1 MLRNIIVLP
10 DGTEIA
16 SGLGAAHT
24 IQSVNLTR
32 SVNKGT
38 ELTLG
43 SVCSDALEA
52 KFFTPNGNL
61 NITVGTEVT
70 LYKVD
75 DAGNRTQIG
84 LFTLEKPQR
93 PSRNT
98 YKFTA
103 YDRVSWL
110 DRDLTQW
117 LSTLD
122 GWPYSLITF
131 AQMVC
136 DECLL
141 NLITTDFPNKD
152 FPVNKF
158 PASKI
163 TGRDIMG
170 YIGQIAA
177 RFCRATPDGN
187 IEFAWYEDS
196 GVNLSPSGDRYFFTL
211 NYEDYQVEKIE
222 AVQVQLADSEYG
234 LLWPEKEEGLNS
246 YVIASNPLIT
256 AVDGSLI
263 QYLDTIQEEIEY
275 SVYTPC
281 KVTLP
286 VSLDLRPGQIVRIS
300 DGNGHIIDT
309 YIMTMTQKGQKET
322 IESTGSA
329 RRDTPTTANNK
340 DIGDYVDAAMKRQTQ
355 FDIFNK
361 LTNYGAVQGIFME
374 KDGQIFI
381 NAAYISTGI
390 LQSKDGETFYL
401 DLDEGILKMNAK
413 EFFVG
418 GEQIDPD
425 SLKKL
430 TQEELVRIWTADGAA
445 DGLYLY
451 EGQLYINAEYIK
463 SGTLDASLIKAGV
476 LQSRDDGETFKLD
489 LDNGTFSMAG
499 TGKFMA
505 PDKKSY
511 ITVDGGSFVLYAMN
525 TDGDFVDIA
534 RIGFSE
540 DSEGVDYPYILFGHA
555 EDPEEESRLTL
566 IKAFGNGIFVGNSI
580 PKLST
585 GYFVG
590 MPNAVGF
597 FVDTV
602 KQKSFNVVGEE
613 LFDAFTAVFG

>member
-1 MLRNIIVLP
+1 MLKNIIVLP
-10 DGTEIA
+10 DGAEIA

-70 LYKVD
+70 LYKED
-75 DAGNRTQIG
+75 DAGIRTKVG

-98 YKFTA
+98 YKFIA

-117 LSTLD
+117 LSTLN
-122 GWPYSLITF
+122 GWPYSLLTF
-131 AQMVC
+131 ARMVC

-141 NLITTDFPNKD
+141 NFITTDFPNKD

-177 RFCRATPDGN
+177 RFCRATPEGD
-187 IEFAWYEDS
+187 IEFSWYEES
-196 GVNLSPSGDRYFFTL
+196 GINLSPSGDRYFFTL

-246 YVIASNPLIT
+246 YVISSNPLIT

-263 QYLDTIQEEIEY
+263 QYLNTIQEEIEY

-286 VSLDLRPGQIVRIS
+286 ASLDLRPGQIIRIS
-300 DGNGHIIDT
+300 DGNGHVLDT

-322 IESTGSA
+322 IESTGSS

-340 DIGDYVDAAMKRQTQ
+340 DVRDYVDAAMKRQTQ

-401 DLDEGILKMNAK
+401 DLDAGILKMNAK

-418 GEQIDPD
+418 GEQIDPE

-430 TQEELVRIWTADGAA
+430 TQEELVKIWTADGAS
-445 DGLYLY
+445 DGIYLY

-476 LQSRDDGETFKLD
+476 LQSKDNGETFKLD
-489 LDNGTFSMAG
+489 LDNGTFSMSG
-499 TGKFMA
+499 TGRFMA

-511 ITVDGGSFVLYAMN
+511 ITVDGGSFVLYSLG
-525 TDGDFVDIA
+525 TDGKFVDIA

-540 DSEGVDYPYILFGHA
+540 DSEGVDYPYVLFGHA
-555 EDPEEESRLTL
+555 EDQEEENKLSL
-566 IKAFGNGIFVGNSI
+566 IKAFGNGIFVGNAV

-585 GYFVG
+585 GHFVG